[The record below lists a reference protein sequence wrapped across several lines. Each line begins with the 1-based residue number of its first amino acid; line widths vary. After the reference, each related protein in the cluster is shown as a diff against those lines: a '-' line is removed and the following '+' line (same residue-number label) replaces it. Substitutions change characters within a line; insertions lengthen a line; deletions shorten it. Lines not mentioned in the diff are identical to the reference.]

1 MFRISLYCLLL
12 GLLASAEA
20 RAELK
25 IGVVNVPMLLEKAP
39 QAEQAKKKME
49 REFSSREKKLLSEQE
64 EIKQMEERLAKDSA
78 VMSDAERDKLE
89 KEVMKKL
96 REYKSS
102 KEELMQDENLSR
114 NEELTKL
121 QKVILEAIQSLA
133 KEEGYDLLLTD
144 GVVYATE
151 AIDVTGKVA
160 SRLEA
165 GGGGD
170 GDSPKKSKK

>member
-1 MFRISLYCLLL
+1 MIRKSLYCALL
-12 GLLASAEA
+12 GVLASAGA
-20 RAELK
+20 HAEIK

-64 EIKQMEERLAKDSA
+64 DIKQMEERLSKDAA
-78 VMSDAERDKLE
+78 VMSDSERDKLE
-89 KEVMKKL
+89 KDVMKRL
-96 REYKSS
+96 REYKSA

-121 QKVILEAIQSLA
+121 QKVILEAIQALA
-133 KEEGYDLLLTD
+133 REESYDLLLTD
-144 GVVYATE
+144 GVVFATE

-160 SRLEA
+160 AKLEA
-165 GGGGD
+165 GGSGE
-170 GDSPKKSKK
+170 SAKRPKK